1 MKVMSKVKII
11 DKKSEKSIISEKTHL
26 SKLHHPYN
34 LIFIIFW

>member
-11 DKKSEKSIISEKTHL
+11 DKKSEKSIMAERTLL

-34 LIFIIFW
+34 TFLLL